1 MLKQFFKS
9 KNKLQTPSIGSNSQ
23 IVSQLHSLEI
33 EKDILTKTIARLYQN
48 ETDLT
53 KIQKDRLLLKY
64 QHQLGVVITRIEKL
78 ENASKHP
85 DLGPLGDGLIT
96 LMDQKLS
103 QLDQRLYELTSKIQ
117 VAQTQNDVKITKNN
131 KNANEIENKFSLRAS
146 VTAELFL
153 DNVRV
158 PNDNVLPGVKGL
170 KGPLSCLTQAR
181 YGISWGVIGAA
192 EACLEQLIEYTQT
205 RVLFDRTLDENQAIQ
220 IRLADMQRRIVTS
233 SLLSYRLGQLKDE
246 GKMDPTQVS
255 LAKWNNVRM
264 ALDVA
269 RDARDMLGGS
279 GISAEYVPIRHM
291 LNLESVITYEGT
303 ETIHQLTV
311 GRGLTG
317 KNAF

>member
-23 IVSQLHSLEI
+23 IVSQLHALEI

-117 VAQTQNDVKITKNN
+117 VAQTENDAHNKKKNKKISETEIKSKPIFEKPIEEYANKRSDKFEITTLTSLPKLDPVKQSKYDEMLSQLSSDVITPPPMKPKIYEEQKTEVVEIKEQNIMPV
-131 KNANEIENKFSLRAS
+131 IENKPEPIVQQVPEPVIQQ
-146 VTAELFL
+146 VTKPIVELPEEEDLDDDDDDDLNKIKTKIMETMSKIEQAEV
-153 DNVRV
+153 D
-158 PNDNVLPGVKGL
+158 
-170 KGPLSCLTQAR
+170 
-181 YGISWGVIGAA
+181 
-192 EACLEQLIEYTQT
+192 
-205 RVLFDRTLDENQAIQ
+205 
-220 IRLADMQRRIVTS
+220 
-233 SLLSYRLGQLKDE
+233 
-246 GKMDPTQVS
+246 
-255 LAKWNNVRM
+255 
-264 ALDVA
+264 
-269 RDARDMLGGS
+269 
-279 GISAEYVPIRHM
+279 
-291 LNLESVITYEGT
+291 
-303 ETIHQLTV
+303 
-311 GRGLTG
+311 
-317 KNAF
+317 